1 MIIAVDE
8 VMSLP
13 EFVGQNVN
21 VVSNLLESAE
31 LLIRAYTRNNF
42 QNRFVRFTADSR
54 GDRLLATSDYLK
66 VGDTVQISQSMVNDG
81 LYTVTEIGDDF
92 VRVDKK
98 LYKSVN
104 LVTKVE
110 YPADI
115 KNGVLNLIKWDIK
128 NREKTGIKS
137 ETLSRYSVTYFD
149 QDSDNQVMGY
159 PVSLLGFLRP
169 YMKARF

>member
-1 MIIAVDE
+1 
-8 VMSLP
+8 
-13 EFVGQNVN
+13 
-21 VVSNLLESAE
+21 
-31 LLIRAYTRNNF
+31 
-42 QNRFVRFTADSR
+42 
-54 GDRLLATSDYLK
+54 
-66 VGDTVQISQSMVNDG
+66 MVIDG

-92 VRVDKK
+92 VRVDKE

-128 NREKTGIKS
+128 NRDKTGIKS

>member
-31 LLIRAYTRNNF
+31 LLIRSYTHNNF

-92 VRVDKK
+92 VRVDKE

-128 NREKTGIKS
+128 NRDKTGIKS